1 MLATVSVGFSKETD
15 DVCLLLKTPRLSLMN
30 IFHAMKMLIIKGKI
44 GVELS
49 FPKKQYADLFQRELR
64 PTYNKVVKK

>member
-15 DVCLLLKTPRLSLMN
+15 DVCLLLKTPRLSFMN
-30 IFHAMKMLIIKGKI
+30 IFHALKILLIKGKI
-44 GVELS
+44 SIELS
-49 FPKKQYADLFQRELR
+49 FPKDQYADLFKRELR